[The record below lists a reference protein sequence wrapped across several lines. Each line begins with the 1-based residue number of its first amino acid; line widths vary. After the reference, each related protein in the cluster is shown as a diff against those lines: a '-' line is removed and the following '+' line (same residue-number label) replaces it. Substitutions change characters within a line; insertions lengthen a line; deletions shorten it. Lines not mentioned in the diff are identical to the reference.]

1 MSGKGGKKFASRGR
15 RREKMWDKMGISWA
29 QEKKRATLPTK
40 FANGHNGK
48 GKFEW
53 ADHFQVVGDW
63 FAFITRLLFFFVFCF
78 SPVTIDARNFCFLLL
93 CVFVVS
99 LSETLQ
105 LTSDMHTHMYAVSQT
120 RAHAHN
126 NRMNRTKGETTVFP
140 VPGGTRKTKIQDFAI
155 QKQIFS
161 TENHDNNNNS
171 EEDDDKRQTEREN
184 NCCAGNGNVR
194 SLFHGLLHDGCTLM
208 KKLGDEHDLYR

>member
-63 FAFITRLLFFFVFCF
+63 FAFITRLLFFL
-78 SPVTIDARNFCFLLL
+78 CFLFFASHNRRSQFLFSSSL
-93 CVFVVS
+93 CFRRF
-99 LSETLQ
+99 TFR
-105 LTSDMHTHMYAVSQT
+105 DIATHI
-120 RAHAHN
+120 RHAHSHVRCFTN
-126 NRMNRTKGETTVFP
+126 ARSRTQQSNE
-140 VPGGTRKTKIQDFAI
+140 
-155 QKQIFS
+155 S
-161 TENHDNNNNS
+161 
-171 EEDDDKRQTEREN
+171 DKRRDNRLPCPWRNKEDQNSRFCHPETN
-184 NCCAGNGNVR
+184 
-194 SLFHGLLHDGCTLM
+194 LFH
-208 KKLGDEHDLYR
+208 

>member
-1 MSGKGGKKFASRGR
+1 
-15 RREKMWDKMGISWA
+15 MGISWA
-29 QEKKRATLPTK
+29 QEKKEPRCQQNLRMVTTARGNL
-40 FANGHNGK
+40 NGP
-48 GKFEW
+48 
-53 ADHFQVVGDW
+53 
-63 FAFITRLLFFFVFCF
+63 ITFRWSVIGLLSSRDYCFFFVFCF